1 MNVLAEPRVAVLL
14 NANAKRVSRKVHR
27 ALRHVVPDDDLFLSR
42 TVDEAREIARTVIER
57 SYRTVFTGGGDGTFV
72 SFVTEILDFLR
83 DRPAPLPRFGVLK
96 LGTGNALAGMV
107 GATAG
112 EGILDDVL
120 RARAGEVPSIRKI
133 HLIQADTRVTP
144 FAGIGLDAALLND
157 YVWTRK
163 RLARGLLRRFGSGG
177 TAYAL
182 AVASRTLP
190 RYLRDRRSSEIE
202 VINAG
207 GPAALLD
214 SSGQPVRVFEPG
226 EVLFRGP
233 AEMASVSTV
242 PFYGFNF
249 RMFPYAGTVPG
260 KMQLRVSNIGPV
272 RALANLDRIW
282 AGKYRH
288 PAISDFLLDAVRI
301 RSDRAMPYQVGGDAE
316 GFREE
321 IEFRLAEKDVE
332 LVDFSRQ
339 LH

>member
-1 MNVLAEPRVAVLL
+1 MNVVADARVAVLL
-14 NANAKRVSRKVHR
+14 NANAKRVSRRVHR

-42 TVDEAREIARTVIER
+42 TVDEARAIARTVIER

-72 SFVTEILDFLR
+72 SFVTEILEFLR
-83 DRPAPLPRFGVLK
+83 NRPAPLPRFGVLK

-120 RARAGEVPSIRKI
+120 RARAGEVPSLRKI
-133 HLIQADTRVTP
+133 HLIEADARFTP

-157 YVWTRK
+157 YVWTK
-163 RLARGLLRRFGSGG
+163 RRFSRGALRRFGTGG
-177 TAYAL
+177 AAYAF
-182 AVASRTLP
+182 AAASRTLP
-190 RYLRDRRSSEIE
+190 RYLRGRRAAEIE
-202 VINAG
+202 VVNAG

-214 SSGQPVRVFEPG
+214 ASGQPLRVFDPG

-233 AEMASVSTV
+233 AMMASVSTV
-242 PFYGFNF
+242 PYYGFNF

-282 AGKYRH
+282 AGRYRH
-288 PAISDFLLDAVRI
+288 PEISDFLVDAVRI
-301 RSDRAMPYQVGGDAE
+301 TSERAMPYQVGGDAD
-316 GFREE
+316 GFRES

-339 LH
+339 VH